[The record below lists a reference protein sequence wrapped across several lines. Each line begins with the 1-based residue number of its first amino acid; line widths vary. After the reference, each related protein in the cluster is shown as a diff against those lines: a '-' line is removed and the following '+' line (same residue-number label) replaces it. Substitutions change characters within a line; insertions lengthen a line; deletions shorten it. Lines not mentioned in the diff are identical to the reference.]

1 MGIAVRD
8 SVRGKEYIF
17 RHDGKLYVFKSK
29 NEAQNEYER
38 LVNGSLF

>member
-1 MGIAVRD
+1 MGITVRD

-29 NEAQNEYER
+29 NEAHSEYER